1 MDPSGA
7 QCWVVMGSA
16 KLSMTTLQDRIA
28 DADADMEARKNKN
41 LVGIRNCGSC

>member
-16 KLSMTTLQDRIA
+16 KLSMTTLQDWSA
-28 DADADMEARKNKN
+28 DVDHMEVRKNTN
-41 LVGIRNCGSC
+41 LVGICNCGSS

>member
-16 KLSMTTLQDRIA
+16 KLSMRTLQDWIA
-28 DADADMEARKNKN
+28 EVDHMEARKNTN

>member
-16 KLSMTTLQDRIA
+16 KLSMTTLQDWIT
-28 DADADMEARKNKN
+28 DIDQMEGRKNTN
-41 LVGIRNCGSC
+41 VVGIRNCGSC

>member
-16 KLSMTTLQDRIA
+16 KLSMTTLQDWIA
-28 DADADMEARKNKN
+28 DVDHMEAWNNTN
-41 LVGIRNCGSC
+41 LVGICNWGCC

>member
-7 QCWVVMGSA
+7 QCCVVIGSA
-16 KLSMTTLQDRIA
+16 KLSMTTLQDWIA
-28 DADADMEARKNKN
+28 DVDHMEARKNTN

>member
-16 KLSMTTLQDRIA
+16 KLSMTTLQDWIA
-28 DADADMEARKNKN
+28 DLDHMEAWKNTN
-41 LVGIRNCGSC
+41 LAGICNCGSC